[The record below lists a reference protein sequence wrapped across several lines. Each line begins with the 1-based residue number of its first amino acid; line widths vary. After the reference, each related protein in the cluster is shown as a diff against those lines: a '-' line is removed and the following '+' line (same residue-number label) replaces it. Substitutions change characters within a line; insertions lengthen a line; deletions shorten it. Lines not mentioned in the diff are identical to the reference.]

1 VCRSG
6 ASQGSPHAGGV
17 RQRIDY
23 VCLVAARSACVW
35 EAWFRRWILVQR
47 CRVGCG
53 SALGPLASGLVR
65 AVCLELTLGVLAR
78 MQVDAAERRGW

>member
-1 VCRSG
+1 
-6 ASQGSPHAGGV
+6 
-17 RQRIDY
+17 
-23 VCLVAARSACVW
+23 VW